1 MTVFAETFSIGE
13 HHPDPI
19 LLFCQ
24 DSVSLIW
31 MNNAAEAWL
40 RKPKTAL
47 MGKKIAEFGR
57 GFDELSDRLILDA
70 NVPASYRGHDLL
82 VNVRRKDFICQ
93 YKIFATTKGVALHIN
108 PKEVGTSLIRA
119 GGPEQSVTMLGKMLA
134 HELKNPLAGIRG
146 AAQLL
151 QADLT
156 EPDDL
161 ELTELITT
169 EVDRIGRLAER
180 MEKFGQA
187 EFDKF
192 TNFNVH
198 EVLRKATLLFE
209 NQNAGD
215 INFKEVFDPSLPDVF
230 GDLDGIMQ
238 VVVNLIANAVDAIRT
253 EKAGGEIIIQ
263 TKFRTGIQRRDHA
276 GQKRSLPVEVKIC
289 DNGPGIPEKL
299 RDRIFQP
306 FVTSKAN
313 GQGLGLALI
322 AKIIEDHGGLIEM
335 SSEPGETEFSILL
348 PVSSSEENRTDT

>member
-1 MTVFAETFSIGE
+1 VTSLPNTFSIGE

-19 LLFCQ
+19 LLF
-24 DSVSLIW
+24 SLDGAGLTW

-40 RKPKTAL
+40 RKPKAAL
-47 MGKKIAEFGR
+47 IGRKIAEFGT
-57 GFDELSDRLILDA
+57 GFEELSDRIEIGENTA
-70 NVPASYRGHDLL
+70 TSFRGHDLL
-82 VNVRRKDFICQ
+82 VNVRRTDFVCQ
-93 YKIFATTKGVALHIN
+93 YKIFSTPTGVTLHLN

-119 GGPEQSVTMLGKMLA
+119 SGPEQSVTMLGKMLA

-151 QADLT
+151 QADLS

-180 MEKFGQA
+180 MEKFGHN

-215 INFKEVFDPSLPDVF
+215 LEFKEIFDPSLPDVY
-230 GDLDGIMQ
+230 GDVDGIMQ
-238 VVVNLIANAVDAIRT
+238 IIVNLLANAVDAIRS
-253 EKAGGEIIIQ
+253 EKAGGTIIIQ
-263 TKFRTGIQRRDHA
+263 TKYRTGIQRRDRS
-276 GQKRSLPVEVKIC
+276 GRKQSLPVEVKIS
-289 DNGPGIPEKL
+289 DSGPGIPEKL
-299 RDRIFQP
+299 KDRIFQP

-322 AKIIEDHGGLIEM
+322 AKIVEDHGGLIEM
-335 SSEPGETEFSILL
+335 SSEPGKTVFSILL
-348 PVSSSEENRTDT
+348 PIHSNSEDRKKT